1 MYNTSGNN
9 ENIQLL
15 QIIKPE
21 VSFMHDQFIIYL
33 VLIFDTAHLHEPFLL
48 YHVEHAKY
56 FNSTS
61 NTRLSLSWKGNTI

>member
-33 VLIFDTAHLHEPFLL
+33 G
-48 YHVEHAKY
+48 
-56 FNSTS
+56 FN
-61 NTRLSLSWKGNTI
+61 I